1 MAENPW
7 SPPTVREDCEPPTP
21 LWRLFFGWIATGLSV
36 TFAVTG
42 LSVTFA
48 VSSGVFLGLRQFCVI
63 PTTILMSLALWRV
76 GKNLRLNR
84 PVP

>member
-7 SPPTVREDCEPPTP
+7 LPPTVREDCEPSTP

-36 TFAVTG
+36 TFAV
-42 LSVTFA
+42 SA
-48 VSSGVFLGLRQFCVI
+48 GVGLGLRQFFVI
-63 PTTILMSLALWRV
+63 PFIILMSLALWRV

>member
-1 MAENPW
+1 LSENPW
-7 SPPTVREDCEPPTP
+7 LPPTVREDGEPATS

-36 TFAVTG
+36 TFAV
-42 LSVTFA
+42 SA
-48 VSSGVFLGLRQFCVI
+48 GVFLGLRQFFVI
-63 PTTILMSLALWRV
+63 PFIILMSLALWRV

>member
-36 TFAVTG
+36 V
-42 LSVTFA
+42 FA
-48 VSSGVFLGLRQFCVI
+48 VSAGVFLGLRQFSVI
-63 PTTILMSLALWRV
+63 PPTILLSLALWHV

>member
-1 MAENPW
+1 VAENPW

-36 TFAVTG
+36 TFAV
-42 LSVTFA
+42 
-48 VSSGVFLGLRQFCVI
+48 SSGVFLGLRQFSVI

>member
-1 MAENPW
+1 MSENPW
-7 SPPTVREDCEPPTP
+7 LPPTVREDGEPATP

-36 TFAVTG
+36 TFAV
-42 LSVTFA
+42 SA
-48 VSSGVFLGLRQFCVI
+48 GVCLGLRQFFVI
-63 PTTILMSLALWRV
+63 PFIILMSLALWRV